1 MSRKEELLLKRL
13 MHFNHNAL
21 YPGKGKQQATLI
33 REICDAMGWDEDQFL
48 PSFMVKNKSAWGLKE
63 R

>member
-1 MSRKEELLLKRL
+1 